1 MISVSHPKHLQR
13 STNLSLGPLRKHHR
27 LQYIIPFHWH
37 LCLGESFKLNR
48 SRMCEL
54 LGYRKSDCTE
64 PHLTSGWDSSPP
76 FRKLVIFQEKG
87 AAIAGQP

>member
-13 STNLSLGPLRKHHR
+13 STNLSPGPLRKHHR

-76 FRKLVIFQEKG
+76 FRKLAIFQEKG